1 MVHPL
6 NSFCGED
13 CLLGA
18 LVIAISFSLL
28 NIQIYNF
35 FIGQPFYVALPIS
48 PVIKSLSDCKN
59 NKEKMSRIFYT
70 VFNMFINIVI
80 IILAIKLSWL
90 FN

>member
-35 FIGQPFYVALPIS
+35 FIGQPFYIGYLTPAQKMAELEKVA
-48 PVIKSLSDCKN
+48 
-59 NKEKMSRIFYT
+59 
-70 VFNMFINIVI
+70 
-80 IILAIKLSWL
+80 
-90 FN
+90 